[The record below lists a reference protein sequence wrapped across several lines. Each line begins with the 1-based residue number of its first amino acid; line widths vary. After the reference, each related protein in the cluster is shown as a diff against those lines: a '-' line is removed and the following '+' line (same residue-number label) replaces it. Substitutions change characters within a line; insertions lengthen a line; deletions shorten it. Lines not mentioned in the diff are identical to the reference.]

1 MLIYEGDVIHHFRA
15 TELGCVRIAVT
26 FISSSI
32 SFLERCIKLSVQ
44 LENAKKKTLN
54 ARGEKKMKK

>member
-1 MLIYEGDVIHHFRA
+1 MLRYEGDVIHHFQA
-15 TELGCVRIAVT
+15 TELSCVRIAIT
-26 FISSSI
+26 FVSNFI
-32 SFLERCIKLSVQ
+32 SFLERCTKPSVQ